1 LIFSRSIDE
10 SSSSDDEDDSN
21 TVNIGSNISSEKHD
35 LMKIQQVKIQKVKL
49 YNFKESRLFYFSV
62 TQDEKQVF

>member
-1 LIFSRSIDE
+1 MIFSRSIDE